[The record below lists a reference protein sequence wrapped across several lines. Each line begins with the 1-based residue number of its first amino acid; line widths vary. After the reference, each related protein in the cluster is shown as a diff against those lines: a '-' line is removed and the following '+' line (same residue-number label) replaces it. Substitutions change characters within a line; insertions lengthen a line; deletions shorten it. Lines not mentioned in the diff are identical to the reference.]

1 MDAGG
6 LSFLSLSS
14 LAAAAAEIH
23 SATTAAD
30 AVTIAD
36 ADANLIFPKTPA
48 RKEASVPEFF
58 Y

>member
-14 LAAAAAEIH
+14 LAVDAAEIL

-30 AVTIAD
+30 ADVTTIAD
-36 ADANLIFPKTPA
+36 ADANLIFA
-48 RKEASVPEFF
+48 
-58 Y
+58 

>member
-14 LAAAAAEIH
+14 AAAADAVVH

-30 AVTIAD
+30 AATIAD
-36 ADANLIFPKTPA
+36 ADANLIFA
-48 RKEASVPEFF
+48 
-58 Y
+58 